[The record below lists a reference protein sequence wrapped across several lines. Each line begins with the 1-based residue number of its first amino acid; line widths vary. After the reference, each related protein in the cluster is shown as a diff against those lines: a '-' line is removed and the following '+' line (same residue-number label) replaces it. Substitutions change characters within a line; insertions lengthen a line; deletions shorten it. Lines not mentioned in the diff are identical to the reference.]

1 MNNPCV
7 IYTTAEGTVAVVVP
21 TGEKSIEEV
30 AAKDVPEGA
39 TYQIIDGADIPS
51 DRYFRDAW
59 VSGKGKVDIDL
70 DKAKQIGHRIRRA
83 YRAAWFEQYD
93 DIIAKQI
100 PGNDFDAAEASR
112 ANIRQV
118 FADIQTAIDAAK
130 TPEEIKDI
138 LETNKFQAS

>member
-59 VSGKGKVDIDL
+59 VAGKGKVDIDL
-70 DKAKQIGHRIRRA
+70 DKAKQIGHKIRRRK
-83 YRAAWFEQYD
+83 RAEEFAPFD
-93 DIIAKQI
+93 DVIAKQI
-100 PGNDFDAAEASR
+100 PGNDFDIAEAER
-112 ANIRQV
+112 QKIRNKYMG
-118 FADIQTAIDAAK
+118 IQAGIDAAL
-130 TPEEIKDI
+130 TPEEIKDL
-138 LETNKFQAS
+138 LESA